1 MRLAFALHG
10 IDKRHTIALSLV
22 EAERPTV
29 DSPTVESHSW
39 RKLSTSSKVTE
50 IMWGRIGMQSRVQFG
65 FT

>member
-22 EAERPTV
+22 GAERPTV

-39 RKLSTSSKVTE
+39 RKVVNK
-50 IMWGRIGMQSRVQFG
+50 
-65 FT
+65 